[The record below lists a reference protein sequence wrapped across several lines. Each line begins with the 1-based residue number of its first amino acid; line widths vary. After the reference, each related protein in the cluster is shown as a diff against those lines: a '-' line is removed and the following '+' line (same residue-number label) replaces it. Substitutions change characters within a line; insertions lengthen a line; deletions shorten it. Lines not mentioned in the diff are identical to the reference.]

1 MYMQITCI
9 YYTTYLSFL
18 KDYLNFRLANELK
31 SLEKKGMAYLQGAD
45 SDLSNFSQFVNKAE
59 QILSKLKAAS
69 NNGTAADETTTDVP
83 RTERDT
89 HVGTKPRCL
98 FR

>member
-1 MYMQITCI
+1 
-9 YYTTYLSFL
+9 
-18 KDYLNFRLANELK
+18 
-31 SLEKKGMAYLQGAD
+31 MAYLQGAD

-69 NNGTAADETTTDVP
+69 NNETADDETKADVP
-83 RTERDT
+83 CTERSNQ
-89 HVGTKPRCL
+89 VGTKSKSL

>member
-1 MYMQITCI
+1 MY
-9 YYTTYLSFL
+9 LNL
-18 KDYLNFRLANELK
+18 KKNYLNFRLANELK

-69 NNGTAADETTTDVP
+69 NNTTVANETTIDVP
-83 RTERDT
+83 RTKRGNQ
-89 HVGTKPRCL
+89 VGTRPKSL

>member
-1 MYMQITCI
+1 MY
-9 YYTTYLSFL
+9 LNFL
-18 KDYLNFRLANELK
+18 KSFLNFRLANELK

-69 NNGTAADETTTDVP
+69 NNETADDETKADVP
-83 RTERDT
+83 CTGRSDQ
-89 HVGTKPRCL
+89 VGTKSKSL